1 MKCRNVNSNDYTI
14 YTPYNVGLQEL
25 KSAKGKVNLQT
36 FKKLNRCHA
45 IKHIK
50 MRYKAITGQYV
61 KRNDIGLINHIL
73 QIGAV
78 VPVVPVVADDDA
90 VPVVPVV
97 WETDVQVKRRQKY
110 NYNTIPKTMN
120 NTFLAK
126 VNKALNVIR
135 NRKRNQNKETL
146 CAEAK
151 EAEMTGHNYAATN
164 TRFKNLFNL
173 KCSHNT
179 NRTTKRSSFS
189 GRSISRRRTN
199 SRPLIDMW
207 QPSPY

>member
-1 MKCRNVNSNDYTI
+1 MKCRNVNSKDYTR

-25 KSAKGKVNLQT
+25 ENAKTRQVNLNK
-36 FKKLNRCHA
+36 FKKLNSCHA

-50 MRYKAITGQYV
+50 MRYPAIARLDV
-61 KRNDIGLINHIL
+61 KRKDIDLINHVL
-73 QIGAV
+73 QLGA
-78 VPVVPVVADDDA
+78 VPVVADDDA

-110 NYNTIPKTMN
+110 NYNTIPNTMN
-120 NTFLAK
+120 KTFLAK

-135 NRKRNQNKETL
+135 NRKRNRNKETL
-146 CAEAK
+146 CAKAK

-164 TRFKNLFNL
+164 TRFRNLVNL
-173 KCSHNT
+173 RCSHNT
-179 NRTTKRSSFS
+179 NRTTKRSFS
-189 GRSISRRRTN
+189 SSSISRVRAQTV
-199 SRPLIDMW
+199 PLSVMW